1 MQSPQAQPDPA
12 CLSEERPEPVEVDK
26 ACYSHKTAF
35 QVLVQS
41 WHFCKYLSRGEA
53 GPALGFE
60 IRLIRCSGH
69 KLVKEKSG
77 FSWATVSD
85 SCRSGNSNPPMT
97 PFHLFWCFPHR
108 TWNSSDDTL
117 VWIWC
122 LPSGLT
128 QISRGSNPF
137 WALRRHIPG
146 WARCLGLG
154 FPTILCFFL
163 N

>member
-97 PFHLFWCFPHR
+97 PFHLF
-108 TWNSSDDTL
+108 
-117 VWIWC
+117 
-122 LPSGLT
+122 
-128 QISRGSNPF
+128 
-137 WALRRHIPG
+137 
-146 WARCLGLG
+146 
-154 FPTILCFFL
+154 
-163 N
+163 